1 MPRSTIACQRKRALR
16 LEHRRGKSD
25 PGDQAAPHTCT
36 LSIHC
41 IVPLIMDVRLP
52 ASGHSITFSAVGENK
67 CLVHNELS
75 LIHSRDQLGRTV

>member
-1 MPRSTIACQRKRALR
+1 
-16 LEHRRGKSD
+16 
-25 PGDQAAPHTCT
+25 
-36 LSIHC
+36 
-41 IVPLIMDVRLP
+41 MDVRLP